1 MRIILSC
8 AVGVLFA
15 TAPSLYS
22 QQLSEPKPPTFD
34 VANIDKS
41 VDPCV
46 EFYQYACGNWTKNN
60 PIPPDRSLWMSFA
73 EIEEH
78 NSIVLR
84 QILEKAS
91 VDDPKRSPIMQK
103 IGDYYASCM
112 DEQAA
117 NREGYSPIKP
127 DLERIAAIKDRA
139 EMFEVMGSMESH
151 GAGAP
156 FSFTSTL
163 DSHNTATTI
172 AYIDQGGLTLPRD
185 YYLGD
190 NPRNAAIRE
199 ALLAYVKGLFTLIGE
214 SPEQASQNA
223 DATMKIET
231 ELAKHF
237 MDNVSRRD
245 PKNLDHKM
253 ALSEAESMAP
263 HFHLDRYFKAMRT
276 PEFKELNVGNV
287 DYFKTLDPFIESTSV
302 DAWKAY
308 MDWHLL
314 TTAVDS
320 LSDDFA
326 QVHLKFKQ
334 VLSGQMELSPRWKR
348 CVEATDDAMG
358 EALGIP
364 FVEETFGAEG
374 KQRITQMVA
383 ELETALRQDITRV
396 SWMSEPTRKEALAKL
411 AAIRNQVGFP
421 DEWRNY
427 SSLNIVRG
435 DSVGNLFR
443 ANQFL
448 IDHISQ
454 KIGKPASKDEWI
466 MTPATANAYY
476 EGTQNKIVFP
486 AGFLQPPFFE
496 RNMDDAVN
504 FGGIGVVIGHELTH
518 GFDDQGRQYDAKGNL
533 RDWWVPQD
541 DQEFTKRADCI
552 AEEYS
557 AFPVGDQKLN
567 GKLTLGENTA
577 DNGGARIALMALHD
591 LMASTH
597 QDPNKKIDGYTT
609 DQRFFL
615 AFARDWCTNSSPQS
629 DRMHLMMDPH
639 SPGRWRTN
647 GVVQNMPEFQKA
659 FGCKTGDPMVKQNA
673 CRVW

>member
-1 MRIILSC
+1 MRILLSC
-8 AVGVLFA
+8 VVGIVAA

-22 QQLSEPKPPTFD
+22 QQSAEPKPPTFD

-41 VDPCV
+41 IDPCV
-46 EFYQYACGNWTKNN
+46 DFYQYACGNWIKNN

-73 EIEEH
+73 EIDEH

-117 NREGYSPIKP
+117 NRKGYSPIKP
-127 DLERIAAIKDRA
+127 DLERIAAIKDHA
-139 EMFEVMGSMESH
+139 EMFEVMGKMESH

-156 FSFTSTL
+156 LSFTSTL
-163 DSHNTATTI
+163 DSHNTSTTI

-185 YYLGD
+185 YYVED
-190 NPRNAAIRE
+190 NPRNVAIRQ
-199 ALLAYVKGLFTLIGE
+199 ALLVYMKGLFTLIGE
-214 SPEQASQNA
+214 SPEQAAQNA

-231 ELAKHF
+231 EMAKHF

-253 ALSEAESMAP
+253 SLSEAESMAP
-263 HFHLDRYFKAMRT
+263 HFHLDRYFQAIET

-287 DYFKTLDPFIESTSV
+287 EYFKTLDPFIESTSL

-314 TTAVDS
+314 TTGVDWMS
-320 LSDDFA
+320 EEFA
-326 QVHLKFKQ
+326 QEHLKFKR
-334 VLSGQMELSPRWKR
+334 VLSGQMELAPRWKR
-348 CVEATDDAMG
+348 CVEATDDALA

-374 KQRITQMVA
+374 KRRINQMVD
-383 ELETALRQDITRV
+383 ELETALRQDITQV

-421 DEWRNY
+421 DQWRDY
-427 SSLNIVRG
+427 STLNIVRG

-454 KIGKPASKDEWI
+454 KIGKPPGKDEWI

-486 AGFLQPPFFE
+486 AGFLQPPFFD
-496 RNMDDAVN
+496 RGLDDAVN

-533 RDWWVPQD
+533 RDWWAPQD
-541 DQEFTKRADCI
+541 AQEFTKRTDCI
-552 AEEYS
+552 AEEYG
-557 AFPVGDQKLN
+557 AFPVGDLKLN

-591 LMASTH
+591 LMASTN
-597 QDPNKKIDGYTT
+597 QDPNKKIDGYTA

-615 AFARDWCTNSSPQS
+615 AFARDWCSNSSPQS

-659 FGCKTGDPMVKQNA
+659 FGCKTGDPMVKENA